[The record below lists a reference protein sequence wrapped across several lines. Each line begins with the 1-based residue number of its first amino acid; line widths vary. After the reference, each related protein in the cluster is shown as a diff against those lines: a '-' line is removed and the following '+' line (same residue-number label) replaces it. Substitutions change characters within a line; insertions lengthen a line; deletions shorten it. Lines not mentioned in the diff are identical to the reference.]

1 MRLRSL
7 LALLASL
14 LVIPAQGYAQRLVS
28 VGGTLTE
35 IVYLLG
41 EEAQLVAVDTSSLYP
56 AAAQALPKVG
66 YQRTLSAEGVLA
78 ARPDRVLITQA
89 AGPQKVLHQ
98 LEDSGVELVKI
109 EAPDTPEGIRMRIA
123 EVARVLGVPEKGDQA
138 IAELD
143 RQLAGLQTSP
153 WWVERPPRILFLLQM
168 GGAPMVAG
176 RGTAPDSLFALAGAV
191 NAAGALEGYRT
202 LTPEALL
209 AAAPDAILVSDQGL
223 VRSGGKAAIWQL
235 PGMAATPAGQ
245 AKRLLQLDALLVLGL
260 GPRTPEAVQQLQA
273 QLEDWRP

>member
-78 ARPDRVLITQA
+78 AVLT
-89 AGPQKVLHQ
+89 GC
-98 LEDSGVELVKI
+98 
-109 EAPDTPEGIRMRIA
+109 
-123 EVARVLGVPEKGDQA
+123 
-138 IAELD
+138 
-143 RQLAGLQTSP
+143 
-153 WWVERPPRILFLLQM
+153 
-168 GGAPMVAG
+168 
-176 RGTAPDSLFALAGAV
+176 
-191 NAAGALEGYRT
+191 
-202 LTPEALL
+202 
-209 AAAPDAILVSDQGL
+209 
-223 VRSGGKAAIWQL
+223 
-235 PGMAATPAGQ
+235 
-245 AKRLLQLDALLVLGL
+245 
-260 GPRTPEAVQQLQA
+260 
-273 QLEDWRP
+273 